1 MQKTADELAQMLE
14 EHAGNRAQCALILA
28 ELKTRRS
35 PKARALA
42 EQAIPS
48 PASIDLAD
56 KTEVLFP
63 GKYARVHDE
72 AVQLGIATKRGWKWH
87 DAMFQVAGKARRSRN
102 VHDAI
107 WRIVYAAG
115 SEGMTGEALA
125 TALRHDQAGNIRS
138 EYCRGLPPIGW
149 AEGWIDTA
157 IDQRIL
163 KQIRTSA
170 VPSASSSGEAV
181 RRDLPTRQIAEVR
194 TEEENLPDQPIDE
207 AAREQTYDDVAAL
220 RAKLIDLT
228 RRNPLISF
236 KHSGRSATM
245 LRIVDERPDLLFA
258 AIEGKQGLGFEP
270 LPGEDTVP
278 ADEQT
283 PEFGFALEKA
293 RLIDEV
299 YLNAVEPLGDEE
311 GDAEAQEAAER
322 ALRGRIRARLN
333 LPALDYGKG
342 LDVAALARAHGFD
355 TSYDLKDS
363 EAPLAS
369 HHQDDRARVLL
380 TAKQLDKQLKSIWE
394 RYRSHARETG
404 LHTLFLAL
412 GFVQWPDEQSSDTQH
427 HAPALLLAVELE
439 RKVVRS
445 RYEYALRTHEE
456 GLQVNIALAE
466 KMRRHWGLE
475 MPSLREGETP
485 ESFFVRLAGV
495 IAEGQR
501 LKLRRFATL
510 SVLPFP
516 QMVLWKDLDP
526 ASWQENAFADHS
538 LLPGLLGAAPMD
550 GSPSPSE
557 PYDIDAAEWAD
568 KAPALVRP
576 ADASQHSALI
586 EVSAGAN
593 LAVEGPPGTGKS
605 ETITNMIA
613 SAVSEG
619 RTVLFVAEKQAALR
633 VVADRLKATGL
644 GPLVLELHG
653 DTAKRDTFYDALRE
667 RLDAR
672 VRDNA
677 VQLGIRRRDL
687 AARRDQLR
695 HYLHLL
701 DTAVGALGRSA
712 YDLLWQEIGLGQ
724 RLRNHARHSLAR
736 LIPID
741 APETVDQTVLAT
753 TRSRLEVYAQ
763 AVAALDD
770 GRSERTAWIAAP
782 ALPVFDQRP
791 QLEAARAVAAAAR
804 EVATEQV
811 PLAAMQGL
819 VLPTWHGDPAAALEQ
834 LARLERFDETDEAVI
849 AAVLRDPDTART
861 LLARQG
867 RWRQLDHRLR
877 QDVAEP
883 IGTDRTGLVELAAAL
898 TEFGV
903 TTGATSPPGLATAGD
918 VFGQLASCQ
927 SACQAEATTREK
939 RAQLSTRMRL
949 SPDLSVATCAAICDT
964 LVALGEEDERAP
976 LLQTTALAEPLAGLI
991 VEEESARAGA
1001 IRQEQAALQQQLHDG
1016 AAEEEPTE
1024 LVRLADILED
1034 SGVFARL
1041 FGGEF
1046 GRARKRAARLLRDS
1060 ADREAAARTLREV
1073 ARNRRAGDS
1082 FAADSR
1088 AQALFP
1094 EVLWKGAASDFAGL
1108 TRMRDVLDRS
1118 RQALAGA
1125 GQPRLFDRWLAGT
1138 PEQRAR
1144 VRHLA
1149 DEAGAYFRTCTEAGL
1164 GAVRAGDLAAHLGR
1178 QRERLDRLA
1187 RALRAIGALDDA
1199 LLLRDNETLPERLQ
1213 ALHGLA
1219 AEFDAIRNHPAFGWT
1234 GPVDQPLDALS
1245 RALAQADALCAA
1257 ADPLGIVP
1265 ALRASDAPVAL
1276 MEATVQAAPPY
1287 MAAVRRWRDTAATFT
1302 DSAGVAPRELGID
1315 RAADGVTQW
1324 NTVAAFLEAMAT
1336 DEAGAR
1342 AAADLFRYRADLDAT
1357 GLQDLGRA
1365 ALAGQVE
1372 PTDLPDLYELALV
1385 VALLQGWLKQDGA
1398 ALARAGGLNLAA
1410 ARESSV
1416 QIDVELHRLEADA
1429 ILARRLADEAP
1440 WGKDH
1445 GAASSYTGKALLD
1458 YQLGLRRPSMA
1469 LRDVVHRAGEA
1480 LQVLKPVWMMSPSSA
1495 AQFIRP
1501 GSLAFD
1507 LLVIDEASQMRP
1519 EFAVSALLRAGQAV
1533 VVGDA
1538 NQLPPSDHFQAAAA
1552 AEDDAP
1558 DSGVSPDTESILD
1571 LANQRFR
1578 RKRRLKWHYRS
1589 QHESLIQF
1597 SNREFYDSDLVVFP
1611 SPMGMDDDL
1620 LGVRCTY
1627 VPALH
1632 ADTLYEASINQR
1644 EAQAVIEEAFR
1655 LMRAYPQHSIGI
1667 AAMNAKQ
1674 TQLIE
1679 AEFERLILEQ
1689 PDIRR
1694 FVDQYE
1700 GTIDEFFIKNLE
1712 NVQGDERDTILIS
1725 TVYGPDRNGVVKQNF
1740 GLMNREVGWRRL
1752 NVLVTRAKMSTRVF
1766 TSLRPND
1773 VKVTPTSSRGVRAFN
1788 AYLTYIHNAAA
1799 ADDATGGEAESPFE
1813 SFVAEQLRDAGF
1825 EVIPQVGVEG
1835 FRIDLGIRHADYPIG
1850 FLAGIECDGAPY
1862 HSGQT
1867 VRDRDRIRQLQLQ
1880 NLGWRIYR
1888 VWSVDWYADPGRET
1902 ARMVKWLHDHLARLT
1917 PERAG
1922 GDPVSASPVE
1932 AERSVADLAPAAD
1945 GADLPEGPV
1954 GQPMRPLD
1962 GIEWFEEEKGRF
1974 YTIWSDGEHVGDVT
1988 VLSRSQAAARIYDGQ
2003 IYAPKPEYEGRIR
2016 RSGERFKTHDIYAA
2030 VRGVAKGAAA
2040 A

>member
-1 MQKTADELAQMLE
+1 MLLRQMIFSELE
-14 EHAGNRAQCALILA
+14 ERGDDEAEHLAAKLHAILN
-28 ELKTRRS
+28 S
-35 PKARALA
+35 QSKARTGKRT
-42 EQAIPS
+42 I
-48 PASIDLAD
+48 IT
-56 KTEVLFP
+56 KVLP
-63 GKYARVHDE
+63 ETSRREDGV
-72 AVQLGIATKRGWKWH
+72 IAT
-87 DAMFQVAGKARRSRN
+87 MPV
-102 VHDAI
+102 
-107 WRIVYAAG
+107 
-115 SEGMTGEALA
+115 
-125 TALRHDQAGNIRS
+125 
-138 EYCRGLPPIGW
+138 
-149 AEGWIDTA
+149 
-157 IDQRIL
+157 QR
-163 KQIRTSA
+163 
-170 VPSASSSGEAV
+170 
-181 RRDLPTRQIAEVR
+181 
-194 TEEENLPDQPIDE
+194 IDE
-207 AAREQTYDDVAAL
+207 AAREQTYADVASL

-245 LRIVDERPDLLFA
+245 LRIVDERPDLLFT

-270 LPGEDTVP
+270 LPGEDVVP

-283 PEFGFALEKA
+283 PEFAFALEKA

-299 YLNAVEPLGDEE
+299 YLRTVEPLGDEE

-322 ALRGRIRARLN
+322 ALRGRIRAQLD

-342 LDVAALARAHGFD
+342 LDVAALARAHRFD
-355 TSYDLKDS
+355 TSYDLRGSD
-363 EAPLAS
+363 EPLAS

-394 RYRSHARETG
+394 KYRSHARETG

-412 GFVQWPDEQSSDTQH
+412 GYVQWPDEQSSDTLH

-475 MPSLREGETP
+475 MPALQEGETP
-485 ESFFVRLAGV
+485 EAWFARLSAV

-501 LKLRRFATL
+501 LKLHRFATL

-526 ASWQENAFADHS
+526 AAWQENAFADHA

-550 GSPSPSE
+550 GSPSPTE

-586 EVSAGAN
+586 EVGAGAN

-613 SAVSEG
+613 SAVG
-619 RTVLFVAEKQAALR
+619 QGKTVLFVAEKQAALR

-677 VQLGIRRRDL
+677 AQLAIRRRDL

-695 HYLHLL
+695 DYLHLL
-701 DTAVGALGRSA
+701 DTTVGALGRSA
-712 YDLLWQEIGLGQ
+712 YDLLWQEIGLGD
-724 RLRNHARHSLAR
+724 RLGNPARHDLAR
-736 LIPID
+736 LIPI
-741 APETVDQTVLAT
+741 AAAETIDQTDLAT
-753 TRSRLEVYAQ
+753 IRSGLDVYAR

-770 GRSERTAWIAAP
+770 GRTGRTAWIAAQ

-791 QLEAARAVAAAAR
+791 QLEAARVAAEAAR
-804 EVATEQV
+804 NVATAQA
-811 PLAAMQGL
+811 PLAATKRLQ
-819 VLPTWHGDPAAALEQ
+819 LPGWQDDPAAALEQ
-834 LARLERFDETDEAVI
+834 LARLERFDATEEHVV
-849 AAVLRDPDTART
+849 AAVLREPDTART

-883 IGTDRTGLVELAAAL
+883 MEAGRTGLAELTGAL
-898 TEFGV
+898 AEFGIAA
-903 TTGATSPPGLATAGD
+903 GATPPAGLATAGE
-918 VFGQLASCQ
+918 VFAQLASCEA
-927 SACQAEATTREK
+927 ACQAEATTRET
-939 RAQLSTRMRL
+939 RAQLATRMHL

-976 LLQTTALAEPLAGLI
+976 LLQTSALAEPLAGVI

-1001 IRQEQAALQQQLHDG
+1001 IRQERAALQDQLHDEAG
-1016 AAEEEPTE
+1016 DEEPTE

-1034 SGVFARL
+1034 SGFFARL

-1094 EVLWKGAASDFAGL
+1094 PVLWKGAASDFTGL
-1108 TRMRDVLDRS
+1108 ARMRDLLDRS
-1118 RQALAGA
+1118 RQVLTGL

-1138 PEQRAR
+1138 PEQRGR

-1149 DEAGAYFRTCTEAGL
+1149 QEAGAYFRTCAEGGL
-1164 GAVRAGDLAAHLGR
+1164 GAVRAGDLAGHLENRRDRLGR
-1178 QRERLDRLA
+1178 LA
-1187 RALRAIGALDDA
+1187 QALRAVGALDTA
-1199 LLLRDNETLPERLQ
+1199 ELLRDSETLPERLQ

-1219 AEFDAIRNHPAFGWT
+1219 AEFDTIRQHPAFGWSS
-1234 GPVDQPLDALS
+1234 PVDQPLDALA
-1245 RALAQADALCAA
+1245 RAMAQADALRAA
-1257 ADPLGIVP
+1257 PDQLGIVP
-1265 ALRASDAPVAL
+1265 VLQAADMPVAL
-1276 MEATVQAAPPY
+1276 MDDMVQAAPAWITA
-1287 MAAVRRWRDTAATFT
+1287 MGRWADAAAAFAGST
-1302 DSAGVAPRELGID
+1302 GVAPRDLGIGQAGED
-1315 RAADGVTQW
+1315 VAQW
-1324 NTVAAFLEAMAT
+1324 NAVASFLDAMAQ
-1336 DEAGAR
+1336 DDAGAR
-1342 AAADLFRYRADLDAT
+1342 AAADLFRYRADLDAA
-1357 GLQDLGRA
+1357 GLQDLACA
-1365 ALAGQVE
+1365 ALDGQVD
-1372 PTDLPDLYELALV
+1372 PQQLPDLYELALV
-1385 VALLQGWLKQDGA
+1385 MALLQTWLKVDGA

-1410 ARESSV
+1410 ARESFV
-1416 QIDVELHRLEADA
+1416 QIDVELHRLEAEA

-1440 WGKDH
+1440 WGRDH

-1501 GSLAFD
+1501 GNLAFD

-1519 EFAVSALLRAGQAV
+1519 EFAISALLRAGQAV

-1538 NQLPPSDHFQAAAA
+1538 NQLPPSDHFQAASTP
-1552 AEDDAP
+1552 DDDGAP

-1597 SNREFYDSDLVVFP
+1597 SNREFYESDLVVFP

-1694 FVDQYE
+1694 FVDNYD

-1740 GLMNREVGWRRL
+1740 GLMSREVGWRRL

-1788 AYLTYIHNAAA
+1788 AYLTYIHGAATV
-1799 ADDATGGEAESPFE
+1799 DDAAGGEAESPFE
-1813 SFVAEQLRDAGF
+1813 SFVAERLRGAGF

-1835 FRIDLGIRHADYPIG
+1835 FRIDLGIRHPDYPTG

-1888 VWSVDWYADPGRET
+1888 VWSVDWYADPARET
-1902 ARMVKWLHDHLARLT
+1902 ARMVKWLHDHLARLV
-1917 PERAG
+1917 PERPAREPAVATSEAA
-1922 GDPVSASPVE
+1922 DRPPV
-1932 AERSVADLAPAAD
+1932 DLAAVSD
-1945 GADLPEGPV
+1945 DADLPEGPV
-1954 GQPMRPLD
+1954 GQAMRPLD

-2040 A
+2040 G

>member
-1 MQKTADELAQMLE
+1 MQKTADELAQLLQ
-14 EHAGNRAQCALILA
+14 EHAGNRTQCALILA

-42 EQAIPS
+42 EQAIEN
-48 PASIDLAD
+48 PASIDSAD

-72 AVQLGIATKRGWKWH
+72 AVQLGIATKRGWQWH
-87 DAMFQVAGKARRSRN
+87 DAVFQVAGKARRSRN

-107 WRIVYAAG
+107 WRIVNAAG

-163 KQIRTSA
+163 KQIRTST
-170 VPSASSSGEAV
+170 VPSASSGEAV
-181 RRDLPTRQIAEVR
+181 RRDLPIRQIADVR
-194 TEEENLPDQPIDE
+194 TEEEDLPDQPIDE
-207 AAREQTYDDVAAL
+207 AAREQTYADVAAL
-220 RAKLIDLT
+220 RAKLIDLG

-270 LPGEDTVP
+270 LPGENVVP
-278 ADEQT
+278 ADETT

-299 YLNAVEPLGDEE
+299 YLKAVEPLGDEE

-322 ALRGRIRARLN
+322 ALRSRVRAQLK
-333 LPALDYGKG
+333 LPPLDYGKG

-355 TSYDLKDS
+355 TSYDLKGSD
-363 EAPLAS
+363 EPLAS

-394 RYRSHARETG
+394 RYRSHSRETG

-412 GFVQWPDEQSSDTQH
+412 GYVQWHDEATGDTPH

-475 MPSLREGETP
+475 MPVLREGETP
-485 ESFFVRLAGV
+485 ESYFARLAGV

-526 ASWQENAFADHS
+526 ASWQESAFADHA

-550 GSPSPSE
+550 GSPSPAE
-557 PYDIDAAEWAD
+557 PYDIDAPEWAD

-677 VQLGIRRRDL
+677 VQLAARRRDL
-687 AARRDQLR
+687 AARRDQIR
-695 HYLHLL
+695 QYLHLL
-701 DTAVGALGRSA
+701 DTPVGALGRSA
-712 YDLLWQEIGLGQ
+712 YDLLWQEIGIGD
-724 RLRNHARHSLAR
+724 RLDSHARHDLAR
-736 LIPID
+736 LVPID
-741 APETVDQTVLAT
+741 APAAIDATALAT
-753 TRSRLEVYAQ
+753 TRAALEVYAK
-763 AVAALDD
+763 AVAALDG
-770 GRSERTAWIAAP
+770 GRTERTAWVAAKSL
-782 ALPVFDQRP
+782 AVFDQRA
-791 QLEAARAVAAAAR
+791 QLQAARVAAAAAQD
-804 EVATEQV
+804 VATAQA
-811 PLAAMQGL
+811 PLAATAEL
-819 VLPTWHGDPAAALEQ
+819 LLPEWHGDPAAALEQ
-834 LARLERFDETDEAVI
+834 LYQLERFDVADERVV
-849 AAVLRDPDTART
+849 AAALQEPDTART

-883 IGTDRTGLVELAAAL
+883 MHAGSTDLAELSGVLAQFGIAA
-898 TEFGV
+898 
-903 TTGATSPPGLATAGD
+903 GAVPPNGLASAGD
-918 VFGQLASCQ
+918 VFAQLASCEA
-927 SACQAEATTREK
+927 ACHAEASTRDS
-939 RAQLSTRMRL
+939 RAQLATRMHL

-976 LLQTTALAEPLAGLI
+976 LLQTSALAEPLAGLI
-991 VEEESARAGA
+991 VEEEGARAGA

-1016 AAEEEPTE
+1016 ATDEEPTE

-1034 SGVFARL
+1034 SGFFARL

-1082 FAADSR
+1082 FAAESR

-1094 EVLWKGAASDFAGL
+1094 QVLWKGAASDFAGL
-1108 TRMRDVLDRS
+1108 MRMRELLDRS
-1118 RQALAGA
+1118 RQSLAGL

-1149 DEAGAYFRTCTEAGL
+1149 REAGAYFRTCAEAGL
-1164 GAVRAGDLAAHLGR
+1164 GAVRAGDLADHLAQ
-1178 QRERLDRLA
+1178 QRERLGRLA
-1187 RALRAIGALDDA
+1187 RALRAVDALDDGQ
-1199 LLLRDNETLPERLQ
+1199 LLRDNETLPERLQ
-1213 ALHGLA
+1213 ALHGLT
-1219 AEFDAIRNHPAFGWT
+1219 AEFETVRRHPAFGWS
-1234 GPVDQPLDALS
+1234 GPVDQPLDVLA
-1245 RALAQADALCAA
+1245 RAMAKADALRAIP
-1257 ADPLGIVP
+1257 DPLGIVP
-1265 ALRASDAPVAL
+1265 ALCGSDAPVAL
-1276 MEATVQAAPPY
+1276 MDGIMQAAPAY
-1287 MAAVRRWRDTAATFT
+1287 MAAIGRWRDALTSFA
-1302 DSAGVAPRELGID
+1302 DSTGVAPRDL
-1315 RAADGVTQW
+1315 AVDGTDDGLAQW
-1324 NTVAAFLEAMAT
+1324 HAVATFLDAMAE

-1342 AAADLFRYRADLDAT
+1342 AAADLFRYRADLDAF
-1357 GLQDLGRA
+1357 GLQELGRA
-1365 ALAGQVE
+1365 ALDGRIDPAE
-1372 PTDLPDLYELALV
+1372 LPDLYELALV
-1385 VALLQGWLKQDGA
+1385 VALLQDWLQQDGA

-1410 ARESSV
+1410 ARESFV

-1429 ILARRLADEAP
+1429 ILARRLEDEAP

-1469 LRDVVHRAGEA
+1469 LRDVVHRAGDA

-1519 EFAVSALLRAGQAV
+1519 EFAISALLRAGQAV

-1538 NQLPPSDHFQAAAA
+1538 NQLPPSDHFQAANVAD
-1552 AEDDAP
+1552 DDAP

-1632 ADTLYEASINQR
+1632 PDTLYEASINQR

-1694 FVDQYE
+1694 FVDQYD

-1788 AYLTYIHNAAA
+1788 AYLTYIHNAATVDNA
-1799 ADDATGGEAESPFE
+1799 AGGEAESPFE
-1813 SFVAEQLRDAGF
+1813 SFVAGQLREAGF
-1825 EVIPQVGVEG
+1825 EVVPQVGVEG
-1835 FRIDLGIRHADYPIG
+1835 FRIDLGIRHPDYPLG

-1888 VWSVDWYADPGRET
+1888 VWSVDWYADPARET
-1902 ARMVKWLHDHLARLT
+1902 ARMVKWLHDHLSRLT
-1917 PERAG
+1917 PERPG
-1922 GDPVSASPVE
+1922 GDPVSAVAVE
-1932 AERSVADLAPAAD
+1932 AEQPAVNPAPIPD
-1945 GADLPEGPV
+1945 DADLPEGPV
-1954 GQPMRPLD
+1954 GQAMRPLD
-1962 GIEWFEEEKGRF
+1962 GIEWYEEEKGRF

-2016 RSGERFKTHDIYAA
+2016 HSGERFKTHDIYAA

-2040 A
+2040 G